1 MLKTNLSKSFSF
13 HVSDQSHLA
22 NFRRISKSLFHF
34 EFNINISLWIHC
46 QFHDFTSNCKQHHCD
61 ASSSISNLQL
71 LKKATL
77 SFSKERPQDKCPIIR
92 KFYVLNI
99 TYWLKFLE
107 RHLLPL
113 EKYQFRQKTLDCS
126 KNGF

>member
-1 MLKTNLSKSFSF
+1 MQAA
-13 HVSDQSHLA
+13 QSAIYSYL
-22 NFRRISKSLFHF
+22 R
-34 EFNINISLWIHC
+34 
-46 QFHDFTSNCKQHHCD
+46 KQPRV
-61 ASSSISNLQL
+61 
-71 LKKATL
+71 
-77 SFSKERPQDKCPIIR
+77 FSKGRPQDKCPIIR
-92 KFYVLNI
+92 KFYVLKI